1 MGSKGDQFQTGSQ
14 APLPLVEAATVVNL
28 SVREFRAGPGQT
40 DRRTDRRTDG
50 RTGAVHNEAFCCED
64 RILCL
69 GRRLKLLHAQLDSS
83 VLAFLQ
89 TTCVR

>member
-1 MGSKGDQFQTGSQ
+1 MGPKGDQFQTGSQ
-14 APLPLVEAATVVNL
+14 APLPLVGAATVLEL
-28 SVREFRAGPGQT
+28 SIREFRTGPGQT
-40 DRRTDRRTDG
+40 DRQTDG